1 MSRNNRKFKFNDSAN
16 AAAATTSADS
26 TVVTTD
32 NTELLARM
40 AQEMASRQQ
49 SRSRNND
56 DDRGHD
62 QNDRRDGDDS
72 DDGDD
77 NGGTANAGT
86 LLASRRSD
94 DLRGGG
100 GDDTLVDTSDIP
112 GAGGKDKFKGGDG
125 ADQFHTHWGV
135 DRVKGGLGDDVIY
148 SRSDAGEP
156 LIARLDNAP
165 DDRNAA
171 DAPALTPGQPFSD
184 RSSNDRLSG
193 GAGADK
199 FTFRI
204 DINAVASILAKHT
217 NDAGTVNWAA
227 VTGENGTNGVPSHL
241 HWVEAFGTDIIKDFS
256 RAEGDTIT
264 ITGHT
269 TDIADADAITHSDF
283 NHDGKMDTI
292 IKVIS
297 QQGNNGTHDED
308 YLGKIVVLG
317 DGTEDS
323 QLTVDDIGG
332 KIQLNAHATH
342 GMFEALEDINPD
354 WQISNLQDPAQNL
367 ANVMF
372 GGRGSDTVN
381 GDANDNVLVD
391 RGEWTDRGN
400 ADVFNG
406 DGGND
411 KIRTHW
417 GKDTAN
423 GGAGADL
430 LVSRSDAGE
439 PEIAETASGASKVN
453 GNQPFSAA
461 VTDDMLTGGEGKD
474 TFLFRLDLNAK
485 ASIIA
490 KHIHD
495 FSENHDHAGD
505 SDYSN
510 IDWHGVTGEN
520 TLKHDHWLEGI
531 GNDTITDY
539 EAGEAIKI
547 EGHTV
552 NIREVRAQDVT
563 TLDNGDTQTILR
575 VYSNQGAGA
584 HNEDELGTITV
595 IGDAV
600 NLADVAIDATVHH
613 GAFGNIDEITFV

>member
-1 MSRNNRKFKFNDSAN
+1 MIGGPMSRTSHKFKLNDSSN
-16 AAAATTSADS
+16 SVQTTTTADS
-26 TVVTTD
+26 SVSAL
-32 NTELLARM
+32 NEMLARM
-40 AQEMASRQQ
+40 QQDQESRH
-49 SRSRNND
+49 SSRNQKRGHD
-56 DDRGHD
+56 DDRG
-62 QNDRRDGDDS
+62 RDDDG

-77 NGGTANAGT
+77 NGGTANADT
-86 LLASRRSD
+86 LLASHRGGD

-100 GDDTLVDTSDIP
+100 GDDTLVDSGGTP
-112 GAGGKDKFKGGDG
+112 GAGSKDKFKGGDG
-125 ADQFHTHWGV
+125 ADQLHTHWGQ
-135 DRVKGGLGDDVIY
+135 DRVKGGAGDDVIY

-156 LIARLDNAP
+156 MIARLNGAA

-171 DAPALTPGQPFSD
+171 DAPALTPGQPFD
-184 RSSNDRLSG
+184 RNAANDRLSG

-199 FTFRI
+199 FAFRI
-204 DINAVASILAKHT
+204 DINAVSSILAKHT
-217 NDAGTVNWAA
+217 SDAGEINWAA

-269 TDIADADAITHSDF
+269 TDINDPDAVTHSDF
-283 NHDGKMDTI
+283 NRDGKIDTI

-308 YLGKIVVLG
+308 YLGRIVVLG

-323 QLTVDDIGG
+323 QLSAADIGG

-342 GMFEALEDINPD
+342 GMFSALEDINPD
-354 WQISNLQDPAQNL
+354 WQISDLQDPAQNL
-367 ANVMF
+367 ANVQF
-372 GGRGSDTVN
+372 GTRASDTVN
-381 GDANDNVLVD
+381 GNESANILVD
-391 RGEWTDRGN
+391 RGEWTDRSN
-400 ADVFNG
+400 ADTFNG
-406 DGGND
+406 NGGDD

-417 GKDTAN
+417 GKDNVN

-430 LVSRSDAGE
+430 IVSRSDAGE
-439 PEIAETASGASKVN
+439 PEIAETASGASKVY
-453 GNQPFSAA
+453 GNQPFGAA
-461 VTDDMLTGGEGKD
+461 VTDDVLAGGADKD

-531 GNDTITDY
+531 GNDTIADY

-563 TLDNGDTQTILR
+563 TLANGDTQTILR